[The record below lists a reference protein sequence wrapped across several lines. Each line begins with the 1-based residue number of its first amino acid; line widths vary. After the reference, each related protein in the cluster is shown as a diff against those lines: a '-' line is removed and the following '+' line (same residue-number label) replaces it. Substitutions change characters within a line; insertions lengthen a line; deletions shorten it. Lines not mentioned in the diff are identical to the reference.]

1 MIPDVALGL
10 EGDVALHG
18 EVDALRQ
25 EQGDGKG
32 GKVTHAAGGVPGDRV
47 VEHIGVHR
55 AKVQVD
61 ELAGDAAPVG
71 VGVEQPRQKG
81 EQQVLQQGDQHGKG
95 IELDELPGQ
104 LGQLGVFL

>member
-1 MIPDVALGL
+1 MSW
-10 EGDVALHG
+10 
-18 EVDALRQ
+18 Q
-25 EQGDGKG
+25 
-32 GKVTHAAGGVPGDRV
+32 
-47 VEHIGVHR
+47 
-55 AKVQVD
+55 
-61 ELAGDAAPVG
+61 GDAAPVG

>member
-1 MIPDVALGL
+1 MIN
-10 EGDVALHG
+10 
-18 EVDALRQ
+18 
-25 EQGDGKG
+25 G
-32 GKVTHAAGGVPGDRV
+32 GVQMVIYFAGGVPGDRV

-61 ELAGDAAPVG
+61 KLAGDAAPVG